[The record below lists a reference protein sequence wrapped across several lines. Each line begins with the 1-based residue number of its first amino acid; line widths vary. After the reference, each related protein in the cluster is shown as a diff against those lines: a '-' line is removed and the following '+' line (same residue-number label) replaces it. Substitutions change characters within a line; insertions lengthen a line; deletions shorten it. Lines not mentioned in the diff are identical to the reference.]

1 MAYDV
6 IVIGVGGMGS
16 ATCFHLAGR
25 GRRVLG
31 LEQFDVPHQLGS
43 SHGVNRIIR
52 LAYAEHPSYVPLL
65 RRAYE
70 LWRELE
76 HVTGERLLTITGGID
91 AGPEGCGLVT
101 GSVRACHEHAIPHE
115 VLTAAETGRRFP
127 GYRLSRGMLAV
138 YQADAGIVSAERS
151 VVAHAAAA
159 LARGAEIHGR
169 ERVLDWEPIRGG
181 VRVSTDR
188 GRYEAERL
196 VLTAGAWSGKLA
208 GALAPVARPE
218 RQVMLWTQPRRP
230 ERFRLGAFPVFN
242 MEAPEGRFYGF
253 PVHGIPGFKIGKYH
267 HRQQQVDPDTVDRD
281 CDSHDEAAVRAGVTR
296 YFPDADGPTLSMA
309 TCMFT
314 NTPDEHF
321 VLDRHPE
328 SPAVSIAA
336 GFSGHGFKFCSVVGE
351 IMADLAT
358 TGRTRWDLDLFR
370 LARPA
375 LAAAARR
382 ATASPRP
389 RPRSRR
395 RVGGREA

>member
-16 ATCFHLAGR
+16 ATAYHLA
-25 GRRVLG
+25 RRKKKVLG
-31 LEQFDVPHQLGS
+31 LERFDVPHQLGS

-76 HVTGERLLTITGGID
+76 NSAGERLLVVTGGLD
-91 AGPEGCGLVT
+91 VGPEDGTLVA
-101 GSVRACHEHAIPHE
+101 GSVRSCHEHGIPHE
-115 VLTAAETGRRFP
+115 LLSAAAVGRRFP
-127 GYRLSRGMLAV
+127 GYRLARGMLSV
-138 YQADAGIVSAERS
+138 YQADAGFVMAERS
-151 VVAHAAAA
+151 VVAHANAA
-159 LARGAEIHGR
+159 LAHGAEIHGR
-169 ERVLDWEPIRGG
+169 ERVLDWKVGRGG
-181 VRVSTDR
+181 VRVRTDR
-188 GRYEAERL
+188 GSYEAERL
-196 VLTAGAWSGKLA
+196 VLTAGAWSGKLEGTLA
-208 GALAPVARPE
+208 GVAKPE

-230 ERFRLGAFPVFN
+230 ERFRVGAFPVFN

-253 PVHGIPGFKIGKYH
+253 PIHGIPGFKIGKYH
-267 HRQQQVDPDTVDRD
+267 HREQQVDPDSIDRD
-281 CDSHDEAAVRAGVTR
+281 CDARDEAVVREGIRR

-321 VLDRHPE
+321 ILDVHPD
-328 SPAVSIAA
+328 AAQVSIAA

-358 TGRTRWDLDLFR
+358 TGQTRWNVELFR

-375 LAAAARR
+375 LRAPAPGRR
-382 ATASPRP
+382 
-389 RPRSRR
+389 
-395 RVGGREA
+395 

>member
-16 ATCFHLAGR
+16 ATAYHLA
-25 GRRVLG
+25 RRKKKVLG
-31 LEQFDVPHQLGS
+31 IEQFDIPHQLGS

-76 HVTGERLLTITGGID
+76 NSTGERLLVVTGGLD
-91 AGPEGCGLVT
+91 VGPEDGTVVA
-101 GSVRACHEHAIPHE
+101 GSVRSCHEHGIPHE
-115 VLTAAETGRRFP
+115 LLSAAAVGRRFP
-127 GYRLSRGMLAV
+127 GYRLARGMVSV
-138 YQADAGIVSAERS
+138 YQADAGFVMAERS
-151 VVAHAAAA
+151 VVAHASGA
-159 LARGAEIHGR
+159 LAHGAEIHGR
-169 ERVLDWEPIRGG
+169 ERVLDWKVGRGG
-181 VRVSTDR
+181 VRVRTDR
-188 GRYEAERL
+188 GSYEAERL
-196 VLTAGAWSGKLA
+196 VLTAGAWSGKMV
-208 GALAPVARPE
+208 GALAPVAKPE

-230 ERFRLGAFPVFN
+230 ERFRIGAFPVFN

-267 HRQQQVDPDTVDRD
+267 HREQQVDPDSIDRD
-281 CDSHDEAAVRAGVTR
+281 CDARDEAVVREGIRR

-321 VLDRHPE
+321 ILDVHPDA
-328 SPAVSIAA
+328 PRVSIAA

-358 TGRTRWDLDLFR
+358 AGRTRVERGPLPAGPPR
-370 LARPA
+370 AAGGRVRPA
-375 LAAAARR
+375 L
-382 ATASPRP
+382 
-389 RPRSRR
+389 
-395 RVGGREA
+395 VHE

>member
-1 MAYDV
+1 MPSGGGRVAAYDV

-16 ATCFHLAGR
+16 ATCFHLAAR
-25 GRRVLG
+25 GQRVLG

-76 HVTGERLLTITGGID
+76 HRTGERLLVVTGGID
-91 AGPEGCGLVT
+91 AGPEGGALVT
-101 GSVRACHEHAIPHE
+101 GSVRSCQEHTIPHE
-115 VLTAAETGRRFP
+115 VLTATETGRRFP
-127 GYRLSRGMLAV
+127 GYRLARGVVAV
-138 YQADAGIVSAERS
+138 YQADAGFVSAERS
-151 VVAHAAAA
+151 VVAHASAA
-159 LARGAEIHGR
+159 LAHGAEIHGR
-169 ERVLDWEPIRGG
+169 ERVLEWRATRGG
-181 VRVSTDR
+181 VRVRTDR
-188 GRYEAERL
+188 GRYEAGRL

-208 GALAPVARPE
+208 GALAPIARPE

-230 ERFRLGAFPVFN
+230 EHFRVGAFPVFN

-267 HRQQQVDPDTVDRD
+267 HRQQQVDPDTIDRD
-281 CDSHDEAAVRAGVTR
+281 CDAQDEAAVREGITR

-321 VLDRHPE
+321 ILDRHPE
-328 SPAVSIAA
+328 SPAVSVAA

-358 TGRTRWDLDLFR
+358 AGRTRWDLDLFR
-370 LARPA
+370 LGRPA
-375 LAAAARR
+375 LAAPARR
-382 ATASPRP
+382 QR
-389 RPRSRR
+389 
-395 RVGGREA
+395 

>member
-16 ATCFHLAGR
+16 ATAYHLA
-25 GRRVLG
+25 RRKKKVLG
-31 LEQFDVPHQLGS
+31 IEQFDIPHQLGS

-76 HVTGERLLTITGGID
+76 NSTGERLLVVTGGLD
-91 AGPEGCGLVT
+91 VGPEDGTLVA
-101 GSVRACHEHAIPHE
+101 GSVRSCHEHGIPHE
-115 VLTAAETGRRFP
+115 LLSAAAVGRRFP
-127 GYRLSRGMLAV
+127 GYRLARGMVSV
-138 YQADAGIVSAERS
+138 YQADAGFVMAERS
-151 VVAHAAAA
+151 VVAHANGA
-159 LARGAEIHGR
+159 LAHGAEIHGR
-169 ERVLDWEPIRGG
+169 ERVLDWKMSRGG
-181 VRVSTDR
+181 VRVRTDR
-188 GRYEAERL
+188 GSYEAERL

-208 GALAPVARPE
+208 GALAPVAKPE

-230 ERFRLGAFPVFN
+230 ERFRVGAFPVFN

-253 PVHGIPGFKIGKYH
+253 PIHGIPGFKIGKYH
-267 HRQQQVDPDTVDRD
+267 HREQQVDPDAIDRD
-281 CDSHDEAAVRAGVTR
+281 CDARDEAVVREGIRR

-321 VLDRHPE
+321 ILDVHPDAA
-328 SPAVSIAA
+328 AVSIAA

-358 TGRTRWDLDLFR
+358 AGRTRWNVELFR

-375 LAAAARR
+375 LRVPASGRR
-382 ATASPRP
+382 
-389 RPRSRR
+389 
-395 RVGGREA
+395 

>member
-1 MAYDV
+1 VAAYDV

-16 ATCFHLAGR
+16 ATCFHLAAR
-25 GRRVLG
+25 GKRVLG
-31 LEQFDVPHQLGS
+31 LEQSDIPHQLGS

-76 HVTGERLLTITGGID
+76 HRTGERLLVVTGGID

-101 GSVRACHEHAIPHE
+101 GSVRSCHEHAIPHE
-115 VLTAAETGRRFP
+115 VLTAAETARRFP
-127 GYRLSRGMLAV
+127 GYRLARGMVSV
-138 YQADAGIVSAERS
+138 YQADAGFVSAERS
-151 VVAHAAAA
+151 VVAHANAA
-159 LARGAEIHGR
+159 LAHGAEIHGR
-169 ERVLDWEPIRGG
+169 ERVLEWRATRGG
-181 VRVSTDR
+181 VRVRTDR

-196 VLTAGAWSGKLA
+196 VLTAGAWSGKVA
-208 GALAPVARPE
+208 GALVRVARPE

-230 ERFRLGAFPVFN
+230 ERFRVGAFPVFN
-242 MEAPEGRFYGF
+242 MEVPEGRFYGF

-267 HRQQQVDPDTVDRD
+267 HRQQQVDPDTIDRD
-281 CDSHDEAAVRAGVTR
+281 CDARDEAAVREGITR

-309 TCMFT
+309 ACMFT

-321 VLDRHPE
+321 ILDRHPD

-336 GFSGHGFKFCSVVGE
+336 GFSGHGFKFSSVVGE

-375 LAAAARR
+375 LAAP
-382 ATASPRP
+382 PRP
-389 RPRSRR
+389 KR
-395 RVGGREA
+395 

>member
-1 MAYDV
+1 MPYDV

-16 ATCFHLAGR
+16 ATAYHLA
-25 GRRVLG
+25 RRKKKVLG
-31 LEQFDVPHQLGS
+31 IEQFDIPHQLGS

-76 HVTGERLLTITGGID
+76 NSTGERLLVVTGGLD
-91 AGPEGCGLVT
+91 VGPEDGTLVA
-101 GSVRACHEHAIPHE
+101 GSVRSCHEHGIPHE
-115 VLTAAETGRRFP
+115 LLSAAAVGRRFP
-127 GYRLSRGMLAV
+127 GYRLARGTLSV
-138 YQADAGIVSAERS
+138 YQADAGFVMAERS
-151 VVAHAAAA
+151 VVAHANGA
-159 LARGAEIHGR
+159 LAHGAEIHGR
-169 ERVLDWEPIRGG
+169 ERVLDWKVGRGG
-181 VRVSTDR
+181 VRVRTDR
-188 GRYEAERL
+188 GSYEAERL
-196 VLTAGAWSGKLA
+196 VLTAGAWSGKLE
-208 GALAPVARPE
+208 GALAGVAKPE

-230 ERFRLGAFPVFN
+230 ERFRVGAFPVFN

-253 PVHGIPGFKIGKYH
+253 PIHGIPGFKIGKYH
-267 HRQQQVDPDTVDRD
+267 HREQQVDPDSIDRD
-281 CDSHDEAAVRAGVTR
+281 CDARDEAVVREGIRR

-321 VLDRHPE
+321 ILDVHPD
-328 SPAVSIAA
+328 AAQVSIAA

-358 TGRTRWDLDLFR
+358 AGQTRWNVELFR

-375 LAAAARR
+375 LRAPGPGRR
-382 ATASPRP
+382 
-389 RPRSRR
+389 
-395 RVGGREA
+395 

>member
-16 ATCFHLAGR
+16 ATAYHLA
-25 GRRVLG
+25 RRKKKVLG
-31 LEQFDVPHQLGS
+31 IEQFDIPHQLGS

-76 HVTGERLLTITGGID
+76 NSTGERLLVVTGGLD
-91 AGPEGCGLVT
+91 VGPGDGTLVV
-101 GSVRACHEHAIPHE
+101 GSVRSCREHGIPHE
-115 VLTAAETGRRFP
+115 LLSAAAVGRRFP
-127 GYRLSRGMLAV
+127 GYRLARGMVSV
-138 YQADAGIVSAERS
+138 YQADAGFVMAERS
-151 VVAHAAAA
+151 VVAHASGA
-159 LARGAEIHGR
+159 LAHGAEIHGR
-169 ERVLDWEPIRGG
+169 EKVLGWKVGRGG
-181 VRVSTDR
+181 VRVRTDR
-188 GRYEAERL
+188 GSYEAERL
-196 VLTAGAWSGKLA
+196 VLTAGAWSGGLA
-208 GALAPVARPE
+208 GALAPVAKPE

-230 ERFRLGAFPVFN
+230 ERFRIGAFPVFN

-267 HRQQQVDPDTVDRD
+267 HREQQVDPDSIDRG
-281 CDSHDEAAVRAGVTR
+281 CDARDEAVVREGIRR

-321 VLDRHPE
+321 ILDLHPD
-328 SPAVSIAA
+328 SDAVSIAA

-358 TGRTRWDLDLFR
+358 AGRTRWNVDLFR

-375 LAAAARR
+375 LRAPDARR
-382 ATASPRP
+382 PPARH
-389 RPRSRR
+389 
-395 RVGGREA
+395 E

>member
-1 MAYDV
+1 MPYDV

-16 ATCFHLAGR
+16 ATAYHLA
-25 GRRVLG
+25 RRKKKVLG
-31 LEQFDVPHQLGS
+31 IEQFDIPHQLGS

-76 HVTGERLLTITGGID
+76 NSTGERLLVVTGGLD
-91 AGPEGCGLVT
+91 VGPEDGTLVA
-101 GSVRACHEHAIPHE
+101 GSVRSCHEHGIPHE
-115 VLTAAETGRRFP
+115 LLSAAAVGRRFP
-127 GYRLSRGMLAV
+127 GYRLARGTLSV
-138 YQADAGIVSAERS
+138 YQADAGFVMAERS
-151 VVAHAAAA
+151 VVAHANGA
-159 LARGAEIHGR
+159 LAHGAEIHGR
-169 ERVLDWEPIRGG
+169 ERVLDWKVGRGG
-181 VRVSTDR
+181 VRVRTDR
-188 GRYEAERL
+188 GSYEAERL
-196 VLTAGAWSGKLA
+196 VLTAGAWSGKLE
-208 GALAPVARPE
+208 GALAGVAKPE

-230 ERFRLGAFPVFN
+230 ERFRVGAFPVFN

-253 PVHGIPGFKIGKYH
+253 PIHGIPGFKIGKYH
-267 HRQQQVDPDTVDRD
+267 HREQQVDPDSIDRD
-281 CDSHDEAAVRAGVTR
+281 CDARDEAVVREGIRR

-321 VLDRHPE
+321 ILDVHPD
-328 SPAVSIAA
+328 AARVSIAA

-358 TGRTRWDLDLFR
+358 AGRTRWNVELFR

-375 LAAAARR
+375 LRAPAPGRR
-382 ATASPRP
+382 
-389 RPRSRR
+389 
-395 RVGGREA
+395 

>member
-1 MAYDV
+1 VAYDV

-16 ATCFHLAGR
+16 ATAYHLA
-25 GRRVLG
+25 RRKKKVLG
-31 LEQFDVPHQLGS
+31 LERFDVPHQLGS

-76 HVTGERLLTITGGID
+76 NSAGERLLVVTGGLD
-91 AGPEGCGLVT
+91 VGPEDGTLVA
-101 GSVRACHEHAIPHE
+101 GSVRSCHEHGIPHE
-115 VLTAAETGRRFP
+115 LLSAAAVGRRFP
-127 GYRLSRGMLAV
+127 GYRLARGMLSV
-138 YQADAGIVSAERS
+138 YQADAGFVMAERS
-151 VVAHAAAA
+151 VVAHANAA
-159 LARGAEIHGR
+159 LAHGAEIHGR
-169 ERVLDWEPIRGG
+169 ERVLDWKVGRGG
-181 VRVSTDR
+181 VRVRTDR
-188 GRYEAERL
+188 GSYEAERL
-196 VLTAGAWSGKLA
+196 VLTAGAWSGKLEGTLA
-208 GALAPVARPE
+208 GVAKPE

-230 ERFRLGAFPVFN
+230 ERFRVGAFPVFN

-253 PVHGIPGFKIGKYH
+253 PIHGIPGFKIGKYH
-267 HRQQQVDPDTVDRD
+267 HREQQVDPDSIDRG
-281 CDSHDEAAVRAGVTR
+281 CDARDEAVVREGIRR

-321 VLDRHPE
+321 ILDVHPD
-328 SPAVSIAA
+328 AAQVSIAA

-358 TGRTRWDLDLFR
+358 TGQTRWNVELFR

-375 LAAAARR
+375 LRAPAPGRR
-382 ATASPRP
+382 
-389 RPRSRR
+389 
-395 RVGGREA
+395 

>member
-16 ATCFHLAGR
+16 ATAYHLA
-25 GRRVLG
+25 RRKKKVLG
-31 LEQFDVPHQLGS
+31 IEQFDIPHQLGS

-76 HVTGERLLTITGGID
+76 NSTGERLLVVTGGLD
-91 AGPEGCGLVT
+91 VGPEDGTVVA
-101 GSVRACHEHAIPHE
+101 GSVRSCHEHGIPHE
-115 VLTAAETGRRFP
+115 LLSAAAVGRRFP
-127 GYRLSRGMLAV
+127 GYRLARGMVSV
-138 YQADAGIVSAERS
+138 YQADAGFVMAERS
-151 VVAHAAAA
+151 VVAHASGA
-159 LARGAEIHGR
+159 LTHGAEIHGR
-169 ERVLDWEPIRGG
+169 ERVLDWKVGRGG
-181 VRVSTDR
+181 VRVRTDR
-188 GRYEAERL
+188 GSYEAERL
-196 VLTAGAWSGKLA
+196 VLTAGAWSGKMV
-208 GALAPVARPE
+208 GALAPVAKPE

-230 ERFRLGAFPVFN
+230 ERFRIGAFPVFN

-267 HRQQQVDPDTVDRD
+267 HREQQVDPDSIDRD
-281 CDSHDEAAVRAGVTR
+281 CDTSDEAVVREGIRR

-321 VLDRHPE
+321 ILDVHPDA
-328 SPAVSIAA
+328 PRVSIAA

-358 TGRTRWDLDLFR
+358 AGRTRWNVDLFR

-375 LAAAARR
+375 LRAAASGRR
-382 ATASPRP
+382 
-389 RPRSRR
+389 
-395 RVGGREA
+395 

>member
-1 MAYDV
+1 MPYDV

-16 ATCFHLAGR
+16 ATAYHLA
-25 GRRVLG
+25 RRKKKVLG
-31 LEQFDVPHQLGS
+31 IEQFDIPHQLGS

-76 HVTGERLLTITGGID
+76 NSTGERLLVVTGGLD
-91 AGPEGCGLVT
+91 VGPEDGTLVA
-101 GSVRACHEHAIPHE
+101 GSVRSCHEHGIPHE
-115 VLTAAETGRRFP
+115 LLSAAAVGRRFP
-127 GYRLSRGMLAV
+127 GYRLARGMLSV
-138 YQADAGIVSAERS
+138 YQADAGFVMAERS
-151 VVAHAAAA
+151 VVAHANGA
-159 LARGAEIHGR
+159 LAHGAEIHGR
-169 ERVLDWEPIRGG
+169 ERVLDWKVGRGG
-181 VRVSTDR
+181 VRVRTER
-188 GRYEAERL
+188 GSYEAERL
-196 VLTAGAWSGKLA
+196 VLTAGAWSGGLA
-208 GALAPVARPE
+208 GALAPVAKPE

-230 ERFRLGAFPVFN
+230 ERFRIGAFPVFN

-253 PVHGIPGFKIGKYH
+253 PIHGIPGFKIGKYH
-267 HRQQQVDPDTVDRD
+267 HRGQQVDPDSIDRD
-281 CDSHDEAAVRAGVTR
+281 CDARDEAVVREGIRR

-321 VLDRHPE
+321 ILDVHPDA
-328 SPAVSIAA
+328 PRVSIAA

-358 TGRTRWDLDLFR
+358 TGRTRWNVELFR

-375 LAAAARR
+375 LRAAASGRR
-382 ATASPRP
+382 
-389 RPRSRR
+389 
-395 RVGGREA
+395 

>member
-1 MAYDV
+1 VAYDV

-16 ATCFHLAGR
+16 ATLFHLA
-25 GRRVLG
+25 RRRKKVLG

-76 HVTGERLLTITGGID
+76 HGTGERLLVVTGGID
-91 AGPEGCGLVT
+91 AGPEDGTLVS
-101 GSVRACHEHAIPHE
+101 GSVRSCHEHGIPHE
-115 VLTAAETGRRFP
+115 LLSAAAVRRRFP
-127 GYRLSRGMLAV
+127 GYRLGRGMVAV
-138 YQADAGIVSAERS
+138 YQADAGFVMAERS
-151 VVAHAAAA
+151 IVAHANAA
-159 LARGAEIHGR
+159 LERGAEIHGR
-169 ERVLDWEPIRGG
+169 ERVLGWTVGRGG
-181 VRVSTDR
+181 VQVRTDR

-196 VLTAGAWSGKLA
+196 VLAAGAWTGKLA
-208 GALAPVARPE
+208 RALAPTAKPE
-218 RQVMLWTQPRRP
+218 RQVLLWTQPRRP
-230 ERFRLGAFPVFN
+230 EWFRVGAFPVFN

-267 HRQQQVDPDTVDRD
+267 HREQRVDPDTIDRG
-281 CDSHDEAAVRAGVTR
+281 CDARDEAVVRAGIKR
-296 YFPDADGPTLSMA
+296 YFPDADGPTLSMT

-321 VLDRHPE
+321 ILDVHPD
-328 SPAVSIAA
+328 AKQVVIAA

-358 TGRTRWDLDLFR
+358 AGRTRWDLDLFR
-370 LARPA
+370 IARPQLRLPKSA
-375 LAAAARR
+375 
-382 ATASPRP
+382 
-389 RPRSRR
+389 
-395 RVGGREA
+395 GR